1 MPTFRKLCLFYVL
14 PFLILSSSFLFYNEI
29 EIFDMIDID
38 PSTGAL
44 CLDGSTYQF
53 YLKRSQN
60 SRNFILFFE
69 GGGWCS
75 DKVFQNTLES
85 CVKRTETYLGSTN
98 YFLNKVFGF
107 FGKYPNFKRW
117 MYFLSDDKTNNPD
130 FHDYNKI
137 ILKYCDGRGFVG
149 FNNDPIV
156 HDGKPLYFRGYNN
169 TMEVLNYAKT
179 HLNLENAE
187 NLILSGMSAGALASL
202 VYSNY
207 IRGIMADNVI
217 VKTISD
223 SGVFFDFEHIDKK
236 KNYSI
241 GLVWKDLI
249 KFTKPVFPE
258 EFLESYCSF
267 HGEELW
273 KCFMPEYFAGEVKI
287 PVFVIMSLFDS
298 YSIYTFV
305 GDKCRITSDDFCFE
319 KEVELYKNKIMGF
332 YRTFVENKKS
342 WGGFFPGCF
351 LHDYL
356 SFAFDWENDKVKVGG
371 MTLRQ
376 AVGHWH
382 RNGKVKLIDSGNGV
396 EENCKGY
403 LGLFYYLAYSNI
415 LMDIF

>member
-179 HLNLENAE
+179 L
-187 NLILSGMSAGALASL
+187 
-202 VYSNY
+202 
-207 IRGIMADNVI
+207 
-217 VKTISD
+217 
-223 SGVFFDFEHIDKK
+223 
-236 KNYSI
+236 
-241 GLVWKDLI
+241 
-249 KFTKPVFPE
+249 
-258 EFLESYCSF
+258 
-267 HGEELW
+267 
-273 KCFMPEYFAGEVKI
+273 
-287 PVFVIMSLFDS
+287 
-298 YSIYTFV
+298 
-305 GDKCRITSDDFCFE
+305 RI
-319 KEVELYKNKIMGF
+319 
-332 YRTFVENKKS
+332 
-342 WGGFFPGCF
+342 
-351 LHDYL
+351 
-356 SFAFDWENDKVKVGG
+356 
-371 MTLRQ
+371 
-376 AVGHWH
+376 
-382 RNGKVKLIDSGNGV
+382 
-396 EENCKGY
+396 
-403 LGLFYYLAYSNI
+403 
-415 LMDIF
+415 